1 MFKTLI
7 RLVRGSVGHNAE
19 PVVRQIVE
27 KCLAEVC
34 DQVEGHLQGM
44 TLPEARGYVR
54 ARATRVV
61 IREVRTVI
69 ASSTTLEFV
78 AMAVIVR
85 QATERLIPQVIRRT
99 YVGAKRLPRVAA

>member
-7 RLVRGSVGHNAE
+7 RLVRGSIGQNAE

-27 KCLAEVC
+27 KCLVEVC

-44 TLPEARGYVR
+44 TLSEARGYVR

-61 IREVRTVI
+61 MREVRAVI
-69 ASSTTLEFV
+69 ASSSNLEFV
-78 AMAVIVR
+78 SMAVIVR
-85 QATERLIPQVIRRT
+85 HATERLIPRVIRRT
-99 YVGAKRLPRVAA
+99 YVSATRLSRVAA